1 MLITRFSTYIIAASN
16 VGTKALGSID
26 KVWPLNSEGKLI
38 DKMDLVRIENI
49 KKRYKI
55 RTNAS

>member
-1 MLITRFSTYIIAASN
+1 MITRFSTYIIAASN
-16 VGTKALGSID
+16 VGTKSLGSID
-26 KVWPLNSEGKLI
+26 KVWPLGSEGKVV
-38 DKMDLVRIENI
+38 DKMDSVRIENI

>member
-26 KVWPLNSEGKLI
+26 KVWPLSSDGKLV
-38 DKMDLVRIENI
+38 DKMDATRIENI

>member
-26 KVWPLNSEGKLI
+26 KVWPLSSEGKHL
-38 DKMDLVRIENI
+38 DKMDATRIENI

-55 RTNAS
+55 RSNGS

>member
-26 KVWPLNSEGKLI
+26 KVWPLNSDGKRI
-38 DKMDLVRIENI
+38 DKMDAVRIENI

-55 RTNAS
+55 RSNAS